1 MKTAVILFLLSA
13 ALPLS
18 ASADSMI
25 LRRND
30 QGHPTTR
37 QDVLDRCHTLQRQ
50 YTGVIGG
57 YQDHPN
63 YQAASRLESEGV
75 SACEDNEINV
85 GETKLRTALRELGVK
100 PVE

>member
-1 MKTAVILFLLSA
+1 MMMRK
-13 ALPLS
+13 
-18 ASADSMI
+18 
-25 LRRND
+25 ND

-37 QDVLDRCHTLQRQ
+37 QDVLDRCHILQRQ
-50 YTGVIGG
+50 YTSVIGG
-57 YQDHPN
+57 YQENPN
-63 YQAASRLESEGV
+63 YQAASQLHSEGV